1 MESKEQTLM
10 EIQTNQTY
18 EMKNVISYRAKM
30 TQQEVNDVMN
40 NLGTFIQNNGLIKSG
55 CVTTTTF
62 SVENADV
69 SQLMDIEILCPVD
82 RVCEVP
88 QGFKFKPEF
97 RLSNAAKITHK
108 GNPVNMQESVN
119 KLISYLNQNKLTP
132 ITSLYNVTVNEPQ
145 TPQDIDN
152 MVVDMYIGVTDNI
165 L

>member
-1 MESKEQTLM
+1 M

-40 NLGTFIQNNGLIKSG
+40 NLGTFIQNNGLIQSG

-82 RVCEVP
+82 KVCEVP

-108 GNPVNMQESVN
+108 GNPANMQESVN

-132 ITSLYNVTVNEPQ
+132 VTSLYNVTVNEPK
-145 TPQDIDN
+145 TPMDIEN

>member
-1 MESKEQTLM
+1 M
-10 EIQTNQTY
+10 EIQTNQLY

-40 NLGTFIQNNGLIKSG
+40 RMGTFIQEKGLNKSG

-62 SVENADV
+62 NIESTGA
-69 SQLMDIEILCPVD
+69 MDIEILCPVD
-82 RVCEVP
+82 KVCDVP
-88 QGFKFKPEF
+88 QGFIFKPEF

-108 GNPVNMQESVN
+108 GNPANMQESVN
-119 KLISYLNQNKLTP
+119 KLIGYLNKNKLTP
-132 ITSLYNVTVNEPQ
+132 VTSLYNVTVNEPI
-145 TPQDIDN
+145 TPMDIDN

>member
-1 MESKEQTLM
+1 M
-10 EIQTNQTY
+10 EIQTSQLY

-40 NLGTFIQNNGLIKSG
+40 RMGTFIQEKGLNKSG

-62 SVENADV
+62 NIESTGA
-69 SQLMDIEILCPVD
+69 MDIEILCPVD
-82 RVCEVP
+82 KACYVP
-88 QGFKFKPEF
+88 QGFTFKPEF
-97 RLSNAAKITHK
+97 RLSNAVKITHK

-132 ITSLYNVTVNEPQ
+132 ITSLYNVTINEPQ

>member
-1 MESKEQTLM
+1 M
-10 EIQTNQTY
+10 EIQTNQLY

-40 NLGTFIQNNGLIKSG
+40 RMGTFIQENGLNKSG

-62 SVENADV
+62 TVENTGGT
-69 SQLMDIEILCPVD
+69 QLMDIEILCPVD
-82 RVCEVP
+82 KACDVP
-88 QGFKFKPEF
+88 QGFTFKHEF

-108 GNPVNMQESVN
+108 GNPANMQESVN
-119 KLISYLNQNKLTP
+119 KLIGYLNHNKLTP
-132 ITSLYNVTVNEPQ
+132 VTSLYNVTVNEPK
-145 TPQDIDN
+145 TPMDIDN

>member
-1 MESKEQTLM
+1 M
-10 EIQTNQTY
+10 EIQTNQLY

-40 NLGTFIQNNGLIKSG
+40 RMGTFIQENGLNKNG

-62 SVENADV
+62 TVE
-69 SQLMDIEILCPVD
+69 SIGGTQLMDIEILCPVD
-82 RVCEVP
+82 KACDVP
-88 QGFKFKPEF
+88 QGFTFKHEF

-108 GNPVNMQESVN
+108 GNPANMQESVN
-119 KLISYLNQNKLTP
+119 KLIGYLNQNKLMP
-132 ITSLYNVTVNEPQ
+132 VTSLYNVTVNEPK
-145 TPQDIDN
+145 TPMDIDN